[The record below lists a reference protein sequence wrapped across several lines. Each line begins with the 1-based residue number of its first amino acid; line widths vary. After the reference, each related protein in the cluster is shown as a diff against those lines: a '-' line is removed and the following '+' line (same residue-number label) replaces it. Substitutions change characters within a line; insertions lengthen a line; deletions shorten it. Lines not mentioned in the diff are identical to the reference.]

1 MKKFYFLL
9 ACLLIGLTT
18 SVAQEAAVINNIKYY
33 LENGQATIMTQDK
46 SLSGDI
52 VIPQTVE
59 KDGKKYRV
67 LSITSSAFS
76 ETKISS
82 IVLPEGITALPDR
95 CFSKCSSLNS
105 ITIPNS
111 VTSLGEACFSSCS
124 SLKSITIPNGVTSL
138 GSSCFYYCSSLE
150 SITIPGSVTSL
161 GSRCFGN
168 CSNLLKVT
176 PQWTD
181 LSKVRVSADV
191 FSGIFPE
198 AKLYVPKGTTAMY
211 KAKEP
216 WNMFKYIVE
225 EGGTVE
231 PSKKCETPV
240 IDYKDG
246 QLVFTSATEGAQY
259 HYTLTDNA
267 MAQDAF
273 SENGKVRIGGVYDI
287 SVYASAAGYTN
298 SDVATGKLYFL
309 NATMNPSSITV
320 PAQRGVLVQV
330 HNGEVSVS
338 GLNDGERAALYTIDG
353 RLITTATTIA
363 GVARL
368 QSGNTQG
375 IAVLKV
381 GEQSHKIVLK

>member
-1 MKKFYFLL
+1 MKKIYFLL

-33 LENGQATIMTQDK
+33 LENGQATIMVQDK

-59 KDGKKYRV
+59 KDGKQYRILQ
-67 LSITSSAFS
+67 LSEGSFRGTN
-76 ETKISS
+76 ISS
-82 IVLPEGITALPDR
+82 IVLPEGITALPD
-95 CFSKCSSLNS
+95 
-105 ITIPNS
+105 
-111 VTSLGEACFSSCS
+111 GCFSSCY
-124 SLKSITIPNGVTSL
+124 SLQSITIPNGVTSL
-138 GSSCFYYCSSLE
+138 GEGCFSGCSSLE

-161 GSRCFGN
+161 GYKCFAN

-176 PQWTD
+176 TQWTD
-181 LSKVRVSADV
+181 LSKVSAYENA

-198 AKLYVPKGTTAMY
+198 AKLYVPKGTTAVY
-211 KAKEP
+211 KAKWP
-216 WNMFKYIVE
+216 WNGFKYIVE
-225 EGGTVE
+225 EDGVVE

-259 HYTLTDNA
+259 HYTLTDND

-273 SENGKVRIGGVYDI
+273 SENGKVKIGGVYDI
-287 SVYASAAGYTN
+287 SVYASATGYTN
-298 SDVATGKLYFL
+298 SDLATGKLYFL

-330 HNGEVSVS
+330 HNGTVSVS

-353 RLITTATTIA
+353 RLITTATTVA

>member
-1 MKKFYFLL
+1 
-9 ACLLIGLTT
+9 
-18 SVAQEAAVINNIKYY
+18 
-33 LENGQATIMTQDK
+33 
-46 SLSGDI
+46 
-52 VIPQTVE
+52 
-59 KDGKKYRV
+59 
-67 LSITSSAFS
+67 
-76 ETKISS
+76 
-82 IVLPEGITALPDR
+82 
-95 CFSKCSSLNS
+95 
-105 ITIPNS
+105 
-111 VTSLGEACFSSCS
+111 
-124 SLKSITIPNGVTSL
+124 
-138 GSSCFYYCSSLE
+138 
-150 SITIPGSVTSL
+150 
-161 GSRCFGN
+161 
-168 CSNLLKVT
+168 
-176 PQWTD
+176 
-181 LSKVRVSADV
+181 
-191 FSGIFPE
+191 
-198 AKLYVPKGTTAMY
+198 MY

-216 WNMFKYIVE
+216 WNGFKYIVE
-225 EGGTVE
+225 EDGTVE

-259 HYTLTDNA
+259 HYTLTDND

-273 SENGKVRIGGVYDI
+273 SENGKVKIGGVYDI
-287 SVYASAAGYTN
+287 SVYASATGYTN

-320 PAQRGVLVQV
+320 PSQRGVLVQV
-330 HNGEVSVS
+330 HNGTVSVS